1 MNCFVAM
8 VVFMKKILLKYYSRK
23 NLGDDL
29 FVKIFTDYFNEYYIY
44 LITNPRYTPKKLG
57 KNVKVHPFSFL
68 YTLTGKVMSLLGN
81 QNKVSSIMQSFLEY
95 CLNRI
100 ENKIDAVVYI
110 GGSIFMD
117 KVRGDSPLDFGI
129 KGSVDYNVSSSLQK
143 DGKRF
148 VIGANLGPAH
158 SEHYWEGIKTLLK
171 KYKHVC
177 LRDYSSYNMV
187 KELSHV
193 QYAPDVIFLTDYSGI
208 CRNEENVVISVINVS
223 QYTTDQNV
231 ISAYYN
237 LLEEVIIYFSSNEIK
252 VVLTSFC
259 EREGDGIGIREL
271 LNRVASSYVTTCYYD
286 GDMDKILSLF
296 ANSSFVIASRFHSF
310 ILAVLFGKPVF
321 PIAYNCK
328 TENYLYDLNFS
339 GRYVNLN
346 DITTLTL
353 DDILFNYNNHI
364 ITDCTNHKRY
374 AVNQF
379 WGLRTYLEERKAG

>member
-1 MNCFVAM
+1 
-8 VVFMKKILLKYYSRK
+8 MKKILLKYYSRK

-29 FVKIFTDYFNEYYIY
+29 FVKIFTEYFNDCIIY
-44 LITNPRYTPKKLG
+44 LMANPWYTPKNLG

-68 YTLTGKVMSLLGN
+68 YTLTGKMMGLLGY
-81 QNKVSSIMQSFLEY
+81 QNRISSILQYFLDY

-100 ENKIDAVVYI
+100 ENKLDAVVYI

-117 KVRGDSPLDFGI
+117 KARGDSPLDFGI

-148 VIGANLGPAH
+148 VIGANLGPAY
-158 SEHYWEGIKTLLK
+158 SEQYWKGIKALLK
-171 KYKHVC
+171 EYKHVC

-193 QYAPDVIFLTDYSGI
+193 QYAPDVIFLTNYSRA

-223 QYTTDQNV
+223 QYTSDQNV

-237 LLEEVIIYFSSNEIK
+237 LLEEVIIYFSSKEIK

-271 LNRVASSYVTTCYYD
+271 LNRVTSNYVTTCYYD
-286 GDMDKILSLF
+286 GDMEKMLSLF
-296 ANSSFVIASRFHSF
+296 ADSSFVIASRFHSF
-310 ILAVLFGKPVF
+310 ILAVLLEKPVF

-339 GRYVNLN
+339 GRYVKLNGIANLK
-346 DITTLTL
+346 L
-353 DDILFNYNNHI
+353 DDILFNYKNRI
-364 ITDCTNHKRY
+364 ITDCTKHKQY

-379 WGLRTYLEERKAG
+379 WGLRKYLSELNKNS

>member
-1 MNCFVAM
+1 M
-8 VVFMKKILLKYYSRK
+8 
-23 NLGDDL
+23 
-29 FVKIFTDYFNEYYIY
+29 
-44 LITNPRYTPKKLG
+44 
-57 KNVKVHPFSFL
+57 
-68 YTLTGKVMSLLGN
+68 
-81 QNKVSSIMQSFLEY
+81 
-95 CLNRI
+95 
-100 ENKIDAVVYI
+100 
-110 GGSIFMD
+110 
-117 KVRGDSPLDFGI
+117 
-129 KGSVDYNVSSSLQK
+129 
-143 DGKRF
+143 
-148 VIGANLGPAH
+148 
-158 SEHYWEGIKTLLK
+158 
-171 KYKHVC
+171 
-177 LRDYSSYNMV
+177 
-187 KELSHV
+187 
-193 QYAPDVIFLTDYSGI
+193 
-208 CRNEENVVISVINVS
+208 
-223 QYTTDQNV
+223 
-231 ISAYYN
+231 
-237 LLEEVIIYFSSNEIK
+237 IIYFSSNEIK

-310 ILAVLFGKPVF
+310 ILGILFGKPVF

-379 WGLRTYLEERKAG
+379 WGLRTYLDERKAG

>member
-1 MNCFVAM
+1 
-8 VVFMKKILLKYYSRK
+8 MKKILLNYYSRN

-29 FVKIFTDYFNEYYIY
+29 FIKIFTEYFNDCLIY
-44 LITNPRYTPKKLG
+44 LIVNPRYTLKNMG
-57 KNVKVHPFSFL
+57 GNVKVHPFSLL
-68 YTLTGKVMSLLGN
+68 YTLIGKIMSLFGY
-81 QNKVSSIMQSFLEY
+81 QNRISSIMQFFLEY

-100 ENKIDAVVYI
+100 ENKSDAVVYI

-117 KVRGDSPLDFGI
+117 KARGISPLDFGI

-143 DGKRF
+143 EGKRF
-148 VIGANLGPAH
+148 VIGANLGPAY
-158 SEHYWEGIKTLLK
+158 SEQYWEGIKALLK

-193 QYAPDVIFLTDYSGI
+193 QYAPDVIFLTKYSEI
-208 CRNEENVVISVINVS
+208 CRNEENVVISVIDVS

-237 LLEEVIIYFSSNEIK
+237 LLEEVIFYFSEQEIK

-379 WGLRTYLEERKAG
+379 WGLRTYLDE

>member
-1 MNCFVAM
+1 
-8 VVFMKKILLKYYSRK
+8 
-23 NLGDDL
+23 
-29 FVKIFTDYFNEYYIY
+29 
-44 LITNPRYTPKKLG
+44 
-57 KNVKVHPFSFL
+57 
-68 YTLTGKVMSLLGN
+68 MSLFGY
-81 QNKVSSIMQSFLEY
+81 QNRISSIMQFFLEY

-100 ENKIDAVVYI
+100 ENKSDAVVYI

-117 KVRGDSPLDFGI
+117 KARGISPLDFGI

-143 DGKRF
+143 EGKRF
-148 VIGANLGPAH
+148 VIGANLGPAY
-158 SEHYWEGIKTLLK
+158 SEQYWEGIKALLK

-193 QYAPDVIFLTDYSGI
+193 QYAPDVIFLTEYSEI
-208 CRNEENVVISVINVS
+208 CRNEENVVISVIDVS

-237 LLEEVIIYFSSNEIK
+237 LLEEVIFYFSEQEIK

-259 EREGDGIGIREL
+259 GREGDGIGIREL

-379 WGLRTYLEERKAG
+379 WGLRTYLDE